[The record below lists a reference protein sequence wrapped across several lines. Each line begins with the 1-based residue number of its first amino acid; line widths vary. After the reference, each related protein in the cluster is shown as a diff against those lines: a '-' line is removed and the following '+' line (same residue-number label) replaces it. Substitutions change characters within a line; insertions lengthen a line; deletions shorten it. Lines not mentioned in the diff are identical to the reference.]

1 MDAPD
6 DVPGGRM
13 TGATPAARSHYRR
26 ALSLFLCHRGDP
38 LGAARLAR
46 TEAPGFTAAWQLE
59 AWLLACTRD
68 PRDRPAARRAH
79 RAACR
84 LPRNERERAH
94 AAALASLLARDYPRA
109 FRHLRTIEAL
119 WPRDVLALAVANTF
133 DLYLG
138 ETEAPAKRMHRAF
151 AYWARGMPG
160 YHAILAMR
168 AFALEETGE
177 YGRAEEAAHCA
188 LEDEPLDL
196 RAHHAIAHVHEM
208 RGDPEAGIRWMGG
221 RASRWDTGGG
231 AGTHQW
237 WHVAL
242 YHLQRDDPAHALR
255 IFDHRIAPRAG
266 LPALIDA
273 SALLWRLQL
282 AGADPRTRWS
292 ALAERWAP
300 YAADGFCGFNDLH
313 AMMAFAGAGREDLA
327 AAVLAAQSRAAARP
341 GPLGAMS
348 RLVAWPACRAVQAF
362 VQEDYAMAQQLL
374 RALPPVAH
382 RIGGSHA
389 QRDILALTL
398 QRARALQSLRATR
411 PARTMAAPTRRRPS
425 RPSFS
430 SNAPISAA
438 KITDVSRSAA
448 TTATGA
454 RVMAQSAIP

>member
-1 MDAPD
+1 MQATHDLRGCAL
-6 DVPGGRM
+6 
-13 TGATPAARSHYRR
+13 TGASPAALVHYED

-38 LGAARLAR
+38 LAAARRAQLA
-46 TEAPGFTAAWQLE
+46 APAFTSAFQLE

-68 PRDRPAARRAH
+68 PRDRPAAHRAH
-79 RAACR
+79 RSACR
-84 LPRNERERAH
+84 LARNERERAH

-119 WPRDVLALAVANTF
+119 WPRDVLALAAANTF

-138 ETEAPAKRMHRAF
+138 EGGAPAQRMHRAF
-151 AYWARGMPG
+151 AHWARGMPG
-160 YHAILAMR
+160 YHAVLAMR
-168 AFALEETGE
+168 AFALEEIGE

-188 LEDEPLDL
+188 LEDEPHDL

-208 RGDPEAGIRWMGG
+208 RGDPDAGIRWMGE

-231 AGTHQW
+231 AAVHQW

-242 YHLQRDDPAHALR
+242 YHLQREDTAHALR
-255 IFDHRIAPRAG
+255 IYDHRIAPRGG
-266 LPALIDA
+266 LSALIDA

-282 AGADPRTRWS
+282 AGAEAPARWS

-327 AAVLAAQSRAAARP
+327 AALLAAQARAAARP

-348 RLVAWPACRAVQAF
+348 RLVAWPACRALHAF
-362 VQEDYAMAQQLL
+362 GRGDYATAQQAL

-398 QRARALQSLRATR
+398 QRARMLQSLRATR
-411 PARTMAAPTRRRPS
+411 PARTMRAPTRRRPS

-430 SNAPISAA
+430 STAPMSAA
-438 KITDVSRSAA
+438 KITEVSRSAA
-448 TTATGA
+448 TMATGA
-454 RVMAQSAIP
+454 RVIAQSAIP